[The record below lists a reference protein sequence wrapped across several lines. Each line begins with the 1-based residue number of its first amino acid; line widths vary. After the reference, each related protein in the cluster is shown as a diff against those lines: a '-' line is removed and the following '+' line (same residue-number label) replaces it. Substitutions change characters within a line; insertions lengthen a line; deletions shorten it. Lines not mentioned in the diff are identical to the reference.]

1 MGSNNG
7 NVDCLARYP
16 SRLLFSNCFRCHSIQ
31 KLNPACP
38 PSVFVL
44 AASGGAAAHG
54 GIGTEGLAPGSPL
67 WKSIATRPKSAACRL
82 VGSDFRMVSCF
93 IDSRGIRSRQ
103 YRL

>member
-38 PSVFVL
+38 PAVFVL
-44 AASGGAAAHG
+44 AASGGGAPPRGPSSPGAAPGAPLGGAQDDPPQAAARPDG
-54 GIGTEGLAPGSPL
+54 EGDCPLVCLFFRPAPM
-67 WKSIATRPKSAACRL
+67 RPPP
-82 VGSDFRMVSCF
+82 
-93 IDSRGIRSRQ
+93 
-103 YRL
+103 

>member
-38 PSVFVL
+38 PAVFVL

-67 WKSIATRPKSAACRL
+67 WKYIETRPKWSACRERAAYCL
-82 VGSDFRMVSCF
+82 RVVCVILMCR
-93 IDSRGIRSRQ
+93 
-103 YRL
+103 RL

>member
-1 MGSNNG
+1 MGSKNG

-44 AASGGAAAHG
+44 AASGGGAPPRG
-54 GIGTEGLAPGSPL
+54 LGTEGVAPGSAL
-67 WKSIATRPKSAACRL
+67 WEAIATPPKASACPLRAAYCRL
-82 VGSDFRMVSCF
+82 GSFV
-93 IDSRGIRSRQ
+93 IDSSR
-103 YRL
+103 LGTSPP